1 MNFWDYIVNSLT
13 PAKLKL
19 LEAGIWAAGVGLL
32 AGTLRII
39 ANRMP
44 MRVAVA
50 TLGTSVLFAVL
61 VGLAVEEIAAVQS
74 FKSAIIA
81 VSAIAAK
88 EWVEMI
94 IRTVG
99 KVRDR
104 SDKIA
109 DGAVRKIFGEPP
121 TATEQPTPTEEIKP

>member
-1 MNFWDYIVNSLT
+1 MNFWDYIASSLT
-13 PAKLKL
+13 PAKLKM
-19 LEAGIWAAGVGLL
+19 LEAGVWAAGVGLI

-50 TLGTSVLFAVL
+50 TLATSVLFAVL
-61 VGLAVEEIAAVQS
+61 VGLAVEGVQAVEA

-88 EWVEMI
+88 EWVEAI
-94 IRTVG
+94 IRTAG
-99 KVRDR
+99 KLRDR

-109 DGAVRKIFGEPP
+109 DGAVRRVFGEPAP
-121 TATEQPTPTEEIKP
+121 PAPTETEEVKQ